1 MLVIFSEDMQTVL
14 MCKRKHAPYQ
24 GLSNFPGGKIEKGE
38 DGLHAAYREL
48 QEETAI
54 TEADVL
60 LPPTLYGREVSQ
72 SVIGIQ
78 MAFSNLSILLTPI
91 LFGVVSRAAGIRVFP
106 VFLACM
112 FVLLVVCTVLLY
124 FYSAK
129 PRGSKRANQ
138 KENR

>member
-54 TEADVL
+54 TEADVHL
-60 LPPTLYGREVSQ
+60 THFMDFTYHSFDLYLEVYVGRLRRTVHARGTENDLYWSALDHDFFDESQ
-72 SVIGIQ
+72 YAGEGNIGH
-78 MAFSNLSILLTPI
+78 ILREI
-91 LFGVVSRAAGIRVFP
+91 E
-106 VFLACM
+106 
-112 FVLLVVCTVLLY
+112 LY
-124 FYSAK
+124 QDK
-129 PRGSKRANQ
+129 IPL
-138 KENR
+138 

>member
-1 MLVIFSEDMQTVL
+1 

-60 LPPTLYGREVSQ
+60 LPPTLYGRDVSQ

-78 MAFSNLSILLTPI
+78 MAFFNLSILFTPI
-91 LFGVVSRAAGIRVFP
+91 LFGTVPRATGIQDFSI
-106 VFLACM
+106 FLTCM
-112 FVLLVVCTVLLY
+112 FVLLVVCTVLLRV
-124 FYSAK
+124 FSAK
-129 PRGSKRANQ
+129 AQQDP
-138 KENR
+138 

>member
-1 MLVIFSEDMQTVL
+1 MQTVL

-60 LPPTLYGREVSQ
+60 LPPTLYGRDVSQ

-78 MAFSNLSILLTPI
+78 MAFFNLSILFTPI
-91 LFGVVSRAAGIRVFP
+91 LFGTVSRATGIQDFSI
-106 VFLACM
+106 FLTCM